1 MYLEPWHVDVLHF
14 LEMKKNHGAEEERAR
29 DLFYA
34 LWIPDLFMRRVEA
47 DEQWA
52 LFCPNEAPGL
62 FDSYGDKFEQLY
74 AQYEQTPGKPRKI
87 IRARQLWQQI
97 LESQQETGTPYMLFK
112 DAANSKSNQKNLG
125 TIHCSNLC
133 TEIIEYTSKDEI
145 AVCNLASIALPMFVN
160 RETRTFDHDKLFE
173 ITQVVARNLNKI
185 IDINYYP
192 VAQAEYSNKKN
203 RPIGLG
209 VQGLADA
216 FILMRLP
223 FDSPEAQT
231 LNKHIFET
239 IYYAALTASCQL
251 AKQLGPYDSYP
262 GSPISQG
269 ILQFDMW
276 SVTPDSGRWDWDKLR
291 ADIKL
296 HGVRNSLLLAPMP
309 TATTSQILGNNEVR
323 QATAQSTLLTWL
335 LIGCFVDGR
344 SAHHCLRCSDLCAV
358 CCATACYL
366 QAFEPYTSN
375 IYVRRTL
382 AGEFVC
388 VSRHLLCDLIA
399 LSLWTPQLKDEII
412 AANGSIQHIAS
423 IPQHIKQLY
432 RTVWEISQKSIID
445 MAADRGAYI
454 DQSQSLNIHMTN
466 VNAAKL
472 TSMHF
477 YAWKKGL
484 KTGMYYLRTKSATDA
499 IKFTLDPNA
508 VKLAN
513 ANKQNTLAAVSEQ
526 QKEQSM
532 DTAFALPQPVAV
544 PAPSS
549 PSSSPPLS
557 LATALPSL
565 LTPAGVDEESVVA
578 WKAERARNRELMECS
593 LINKD
598 QCTMCSS

>member
-1 MYLEPWHVDVLHF
+1 MYLEPWHVDVLNF

-34 LWIPDLFMRRVEA
+34 LWVPDLFMRRVEA
-47 DEQWA
+47 DGQWA

-62 FDSYGDKFEQLY
+62 FDSYGAEFDALY
-74 AQYEQTPGKPRKI
+74 AKYEATPGKPRKVV
-87 IRARQLWQQI
+87 RARQLWQQI

-112 DAANSKSNQKNLG
+112 DAANAKSNQKNLG

-133 TEIIEYTSKDEI
+133 TEIIQYTSREEI

-160 RETRTFDHDKLFE
+160 REKGTFDHERLFDV
-173 ITQVVARNLNKI
+173 TQVVTRNLNRI

-192 VAQAEYSNKKN
+192 VQQAEYSNKKN

-216 FILMRLP
+216 FILLRLP

-231 LNKHIFET
+231 LNRHIFET

-251 AKQLGPYDSYP
+251 AERLGAYESYP

-269 ILQFDMW
+269 VLQFDMW
-276 SVTPDSGRWDWDKLR
+276 GVTPDSGRWDWDRLR
-291 ADIKL
+291 ADIRS

-309 TATTSQILGNNEVR
+309 TATTSQILGNNE
-323 QATAQSTLLTWL
+323 
-335 LIGCFVDGR
+335 
-344 SAHHCLRCSDLCAV
+344 
-358 CCATACYL
+358 
-366 QAFEPYTSN
+366 AFEPYTSN

-388 VSRHLLCDLIA
+388 VSRHLLVDLIA
-399 LSLWTPQLKDEII
+399 LGLWTPALKDEII
-412 AANGSIQHIAS
+412 ASNGSIQNIAC
-423 IPQHIKQLY
+423 IPAHIKALY

-508 VKLAN
+508 VKQAN
-513 ANKQNTLAAVSEQ
+513 NNQINTAAAASSTLARAISSTAAAAAAITTNGSSNSEQ
-526 QKEQSM
+526 STEQTAAM
-532 DTAFALPQPVAV
+532 DGAFALS
-544 PAPSS
+544 PASADTLSLLAPS
-549 PSSSPPLS
+549 PSSSSPPPS
-557 LATALPSL
+557 LAAAALFPSL
-565 LTPAGVDEESVVA
+565 LTPAAVDDASVA
-578 WKAERARNRELMECS
+578 EWKAERARNRELMECS
-593 LINKD
+593 LNNKD